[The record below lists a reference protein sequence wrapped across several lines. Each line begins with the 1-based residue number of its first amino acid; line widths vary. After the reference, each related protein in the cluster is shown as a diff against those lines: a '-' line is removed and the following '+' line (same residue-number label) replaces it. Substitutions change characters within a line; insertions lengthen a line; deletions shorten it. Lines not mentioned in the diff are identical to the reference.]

1 MANDRRRSEEAGRT
15 AETIALWY
23 LRLKGWRVLASR
35 VKTPRGEVDLIV
47 RRGRT
52 VAFVEVKWRER
63 AADLDTAID
72 AHRLRRVA
80 AAAEALA
87 HKYARP
93 GDVQRIDRIDS
104 RFDQETFKH
113 ILLPVWTAAYKYGD
127 KSYRFLV
134 NGQTG
139 EVEGERPWS
148 AWKIGLA
155 VLGVAAVVL
164 GAIYLKDPGLLG
176 LPRPSWMN

>member
-1 MANDRRRSEEAGRT
+1 MKPRALREAQGRRGEWPA
-15 AETIALWY
+15 AWF

-93 GDVQRIDRIDS
+93 GDVQRIDVLLLAPG
-104 RFDQETFKH
+104 RF
-113 ILLPVWTAAYKYGD
+113 
-127 KSYRFLV
+127 
-134 NGQTG
+134 
-139 EVEGERPWS
+139 
-148 AWKIGLA
+148 
-155 VLGVAAVVL
+155 
-164 GAIYLKDPGLLG
+164 
-176 LPRPSWMN
+176 PRHMANALML